1 MFIKHLSSI
10 LLTAGL
16 CVIAGVLFSGC
27 AGQKKEL
34 ELELAQERASIQDL
48 QAENED
54 LRVQLAQKDEV
65 IAQEI
70 AMLESSRQAL
80 MAALQGTGAG
90 VETSNNTLVVS
101 LPSVLLFGPG
111 QYTLKKKSK
120 KHLAKIAK
128 VLKSN
133 FPNATIRVAGYT
145 DNTPIKKLK
154 KKFKSNWELSAAR
167 AGAVLHYFIDKGR
180 IKPQNIYLAGF
191 GAYHPVSSNSTAA
204 GRKKNRRVA
213 IVVLPEGD

>member
-1 MFIKHLSSI
+1 MYIKRLSSV
-10 LLTAGL
+10 LLTVGL
-16 CVIAGVLFSGC
+16 CVTAGVLFGGC

-34 ELELAQERASIQDL
+34 ELELAQQNASVQEL

-54 LRVQLAQKDEV
+54 LRLQLSQKDDV
-65 IAQEI
+65 VAQEI
-70 AMLESSRQAL
+70 AMLEDSRQML
-80 MAALQGTGAG
+80 LAALQGTGAG
-90 VETSNNTLVVS
+90 VETGNNNLVVT
-101 LPSVLLFGPG
+101 LPSVLLFDPG
-111 QYTLKKKSK
+111 KYKLKKKAK
-120 KHLAKIAK
+120 KHLAKIAR
-128 VLKSN
+128 VLKNN

-145 DNTPIKKLK
+145 DNKPIKKLK

-167 AGAVLHYFIDKGR
+167 AGSVLHYLINEGR

-191 GAYHPVSSNSTAA
+191 GEYHPVSSNSTAA